1 MGDLEVGASTAL
13 PPAAGGP
20 SGADDG
26 PRDGEGWRHT
36 GVESGTPT
44 LPQLLRRWEEVA
56 PDEVALRVKRRG
68 HWQEITYREWATTTR
83 RLGAGLAALGVRRGD
98 RIAIQSENRPEWLY
112 ACLAA
117 QGLGAVPFGVY
128 PTNPAAELAY
138 QLDDA
143 AATVLVAEDQEQLD
157 KALAVL
163 DEREHLRAVVVL
175 ERRGTLAATHAHEQV
190 LHLDDV
196 LALGDAALAQ
206 DPELWD
212 AGTAADPDDLAVL
225 IYTSGTTGK
234 PKGAMLT
241 WRNIVGAIRIQAAE
255 LRVTRADEV
264 LSYLPLCHVAE
275 QVMSLYTPLG
285 CGARVNF
292 AESIDTVQAD
302 LRAVRP
308 TLLFAVPRINEKLL
322 SSIEDRVAEA
332 TAVKRVAY
340 RVARQLGDR
349 LIDRRLARRPTRYRW
364 HERLV
369 RALLWVLVTRSLRK
383 HTGMSRVRVAIS
395 GGAPVAPEV
404 LRFLHTLGV
413 PVIEAF
419 GMTEAT
425 GTITLDD
432 PDDLLLG
439 SVGRPVAG
447 VEVAIADDGEI
458 LVRADTVFAGYWGAP
473 DATAQTIDADGWL
486 HTGDI
491 GEFTDDGHL
500 RLTDRKKDIIITAGG
515 KNLSPS
521 EIENR
526 VKVSPYI
533 KETIVIGD
541 GRRYITAL
549 IQIEHD
555 TVANWAQRERIAFTT
570 FRDLTERDEV
580 VALVGRAIDEANQ
593 DLARVEQVKAFRLL
607 PRELDQDDEELTATQ
622 KVRRS
627 VIAER
632 YAELIASMY
641 PGDEVA
647 GAGAGDARAGEPSD
661 GGAGTDAEGRR

>member
-1 MGDLEVGASTAL
+1 MGELEVAPSSR
-13 PPAAGGP
+13 PAEP
-20 SGADDG
+20 SANDVGT
-26 PRDGEGWRHT
+26 WRRS
-36 GVESGTPT
+36 GVESGVPT
-44 LPQLLRRWEEVA
+44 LPELLLRWEEVA
-56 PDEVALRVKRRG
+56 PSRVALRAKRRG
-68 HWQEITYREWATTTR
+68 RWEEITYAQWARATR
-83 RLGAGLAALGVRRGD
+83 RFGAGLAALGVQRGD

-112 ACLAA
+112 ACLGA

-157 KALAVL
+157 KALEII
-163 DEREHLRAVVVL
+163 DGRESLVAVVVL
-175 ERRGTLAATHAHEQV
+175 ERRGTQTATATDERI
-190 LHLDDV
+190 LHLDDL
-196 LALGDAALAQ
+196 LALGDEVLTD
-206 DPELWD
+206 DPQRWD
-212 AGTAADPDDLAVL
+212 AATAAEPDDLAVL

-241 WRNIVGAIRIQAAE
+241 WRNIVGAIRLQASE
-255 LRVTRADEV
+255 LRVTPADEV

-285 CGARVNF
+285 CGAKVNF

-332 TAVKRVAY
+332 TPLKRAAY
-340 RVARQLGDR
+340 HVARRVGGR

-432 PDDLLLG
+432 PADLQLG
-439 SVGRPVAG
+439 SVGRPVSG

-458 LVRADTVFAGYWGAP
+458 LVRADTVFLGYWGKP
-473 DATAQTIDADGWL
+473 EATAEAIDADGWL
-486 HTGDI
+486 HTGDV

-526 VKVSPYI
+526 LKVSPYV
-533 KETIVIGD
+533 KEAVVIGD
-541 GRRYITAL
+541 GRRYVTAL

-555 TVANWAQRERIAFTT
+555 TVANWAQREGIAFTT
-570 FRDLTERDEV
+570 FRDLTERGEV
-580 VALVGRAIDEANQ
+580 LALIGRAIEEANA

-632 YAELIASMY
+632 YADLIEGMYGGSPAPRPEAAS
-641 PGDEVA
+641 EEQ
-647 GAGAGDARAGEPSD
+647 RS
-661 GGAGTDAEGRR
+661 GGSGPVVGLRGPEAASEEQA

>member
-1 MGDLEVGASTAL
+1 M
-13 PPAAGGP
+13 
-20 SGADDG
+20 
-26 PRDGEGWRHT
+26 
-36 GVESGTPT
+36 PT
-44 LPQLLRRWEEVA
+44 LPQLLLRWEEIA
-56 PDEVALRVKRRG
+56 PSSVALRVKRRG
-68 HWQEITYREWATTTR
+68 RWEEISYGAWADITR
-83 RLGAGLAALGVRRGD
+83 RFGAGLAQLGVERGD
-98 RIAIQSENRPEWLY
+98 RVAIQSENRPEWLY
-112 ACLAA
+112 ACLGA
-117 QGLGAVPFGVY
+117 QGIGAVPFGVY

-138 QLDDA
+138 QLDDSA
-143 AATVLVAEDQEQLD
+143 AKVLVAEDQEQLD
-157 KALAVL
+157 KALEVI
-163 DEREHLRAVVVL
+163 DERASLTAVVVL
-175 ERRGTLAATHAHEQV
+175 EHRGTLSATTNDERI
-190 LHLDDV
+190 LHFDDV
-196 LALGDAALAQ
+196 VALGDRQLAD
-206 DPELWD
+206 DPQWWD
-212 AGTAADPDDLAVL
+212 QQTPADPDDLAVL

-234 PKGAMLT
+234 PKGAMLS
-241 WRNIVGAIRIQAAE
+241 WRNIVAAIRLQAEE
-255 LRVTRADEV
+255 LSVTPADEV

-285 CGARVNF
+285 CGAKVNF
-292 AESIDTVQAD
+292 AESIETVQAD

-332 TAVKRVAY
+332 TPVKRAAY
-340 RVARQLGDR
+340 RAARRIGDR
-349 LIDRRLARRPTRYRW
+349 LISRRLARRPTRYLGY
-364 HERLV
+364 ERLV
-369 RALLWVLVTRSLRK
+369 RAMLWVLVTRSLRK

-432 PDDLLLG
+432 ADDLQLG
-439 SVGRPVAG
+439 SVGRPVSG
-447 VEVAIADDGEI
+447 VEVKIAADGEI
-458 LVRADTVFAGYWGAP
+458 LVRAETVFVGYWGQP
-473 DATAQTIDADGWL
+473 EATAETVDPDGWL

-491 GEFTDDGHL
+491 GEFSDDGHL

-526 VKVSPYI
+526 LKVSPYI
-533 KETIVIGD
+533 KEAIVIGD

-555 TVANWAQRERIAFTT
+555 TVANWAQREGIAFTT
-570 FRDLTERDEV
+570 FRDLTDRDEV
-580 VALVGRAIDEANQ
+580 VALIGRAVDEANQ

-607 PRELDQDDEELTATQ
+607 PRELDQDDDELTATQ

-627 VIAER
+627 VISER
-632 YAELIASMY
+632 YSELIDSMY
-641 PGDEVA
+641 GTGRSGVSE
-647 GAGAGDARAGEPSD
+647 GE
-661 GGAGTDAEGRR
+661 G